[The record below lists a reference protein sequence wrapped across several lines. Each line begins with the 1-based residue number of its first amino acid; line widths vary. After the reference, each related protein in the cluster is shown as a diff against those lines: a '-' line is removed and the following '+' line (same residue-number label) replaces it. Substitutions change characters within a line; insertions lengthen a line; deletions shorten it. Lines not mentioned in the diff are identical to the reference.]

1 MSCLGILSSLGIL
14 NVTVPSLFLPLTLI
28 YSVHLNE
35 ILKGKIYLMSDIQN
49 GRYTSIYGCF
59 VFDRQNGLDN
69 IWAE

>member
-28 YSVHLNE
+28 YSVHLYE

-49 GRYTSIYGCF
+49 GRYIYGCF

-69 IWAE
+69 IWAK